1 MVRIKAKCDD
11 NCDCQTRIIAKYTTS
26 RDNPVWDLT
35 PYQGAGIGMP
45 NTYWRLVE
53 RDYLLEY
60 NRGKIDESGTLV
72 GLPNEF
78 RSTYIYEGFME
89 LQQGCSNPCCT
100 PSVGCEDDVSWP

>member
-1 MVRIKAKCDD
+1 MVRIKARCDD

-60 NRGKIDESGTLV
+60 NRGKRNSCRASKRI
-72 GLPNEF
+72 
-78 RSTYIYEGFME
+78 
-89 LQQGCSNPCCT
+89 
-100 PSVGCEDDVSWP
+100 

>member
-1 MVRIKAKCDD
+1 MVRIKARCDD

-60 NRGKIDESGTLV
+60 I
-72 GLPNEF
+72 
-78 RSTYIYEGFME
+78 RSTYTYEGFME

-100 PSVGCEDDVSWP
+100 PSVGCEDDLSWP

>member
-1 MVRIKAKCDD
+1 M
-11 NCDCQTRIIAKYTTS
+11 TT
-26 RDNPVWDLT
+26 LT
-35 PYQGAGIGMP
+35 PYQGAGIGMS

-60 NRGKIDESGTLV
+60 NRGRIDESGTLV

-78 RSTYIYEGFME
+78 RSTYTYEGFME

-100 PSVGCEDDVSWP
+100 PSVGCEDDLSWT